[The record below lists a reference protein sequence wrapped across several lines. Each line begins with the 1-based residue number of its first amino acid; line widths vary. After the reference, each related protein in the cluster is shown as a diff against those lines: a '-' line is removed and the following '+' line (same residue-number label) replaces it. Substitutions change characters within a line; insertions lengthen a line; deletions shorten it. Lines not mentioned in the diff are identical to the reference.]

1 MLKINNLTK
10 IYSSG
15 KKAVKGLTLSLNKG
29 EIYGLIGHNGA
40 GKTTT
45 IKAVVG
51 ILDFE
56 QGDILINGNSIKTN
70 PIDCKCDIAYIP
82 DTPHI
87 YEFLT
92 GIDYINFICDVFGMP
107 VSKEKLNKYL
117 VTFEMQSAIN
127 NRISSYSHGMH
138 QKLLI
143 ISSLMHNPKLLV
155 LDEPFVGLDPKST
168 FEFKKILKDFCK
180 NGNSVFFSTHV
191 LEVAERLCDK
201 IGIIK
206 NGELIREGSTEKII
220 QGKNLESVFME
231 EVYE

>member
-82 DTPHI
+82 DTPHV

-127 NRISSYSHGMH
+127 NRISSYSHGMR

-206 NGELIREGSTEKII
+206 NGKLIREGSTEKII
-220 QGKNLESVFME
+220 QGKNLGSVFME